1 MIALYVLVLALLWLG
16 AGALARRLWS
26 TYFVPERGISRRV
39 RVIGGGMLLFGWLFV
54 PVYLLYGRT
63 ALLDAEVR
71 ELCAKDGGVK
81 VYETVRL
88 PAERFDKKGVL
99 KAYRPNQGENAL
111 GPNYIYKMENQYFSK
126 GEINAVA
133 IWRTHIK
140 VFRRS
145 DGKLL
150 GDSVS
155 YTRRGGDFPGPWH
168 PSSYICPDLKY
179 LNLLEQVFVA
189 SQMGESK

>member
-16 AGALARRLWS
+16 AAVVTYRLWNA
-26 TYFVPERGISRRV
+26 YFVPERGISRRV
-39 RVIGGGMLLFGWLFV
+39 RRFGGWGLLLLWLFV
-54 PVYLLYGRT
+54 PFYFLYGRT
-63 ALLDAEVR
+63 ALLDAQVR

-88 PAERFDKKGVL
+88 PAERFDKRGML
-99 KAYRPNQGENAL
+99 KVYRPNQGENAL
-111 GPNYIYKMENQYFSK
+111 GPDYIYKMENQYFRK
-126 GEINAVA
+126 GDNNDVS
-133 IWRTHIK
+133 IWRTHTK

-145 DGKLL
+145 DEKLL

-179 LNLLEQVFVA
+179 LNLLEHVFVA
-189 SQMGESK
+189 SQMGENK

>member
-88 PAERFDKKGVL
+88 PAERFDKWGNVRIPSKRD
-99 KAYRPNQGENAL
+99 AAL
-111 GPNYIYKMENQYFSK
+111 ADEYYYEIDTTYFRT
-126 GEINAVA
+126 GNPEV
-133 IWRTHIK
+133 WRSRYWVT
-140 VFRRS
+140 RRS
-145 DGKLL
+145 DGKVL
-150 GDSVS
+150 GESIR
-155 YTRRGGDFPGPWH
+155 YARRGGDIPGPWH
-168 PSSYICPDLKY
+168 PSSFGCPEATTQPSIEKSIFMK
-179 LNLLEQVFVA
+179 EAF
-189 SQMGESK
+189 K

>member
-1 MIALYVLVLALLWLG
+1 MSALYVLVLALLWLG
-16 AGALARRLWS
+16 VGVLTRRLWS
-26 TYFVPERGISRRV
+26 TYFMPERGISRRV
-39 RVIGGGMLLFGWLFV
+39 RIFGGWGLLMGWLFV

-63 ALLDAEVR
+63 ALLNAEVR

-81 VYETVRL
+81 VFETVRL
-88 PAERFDKKGVL
+88 PAERFDKRGML
-99 KAYRPNQGENAL
+99 KAYRLTQGENAL
-111 GPNYIYKMENQYFSK
+111 GPDYIYKMESQYFRK
-126 GEINAVA
+126 GDSNDVA
-133 IWRTHIK
+133 IWKTHTK

-150 GDSVS
+150 GESVS

-189 SQMGESK
+189 SQMGENK